1 MMSPGPTPSDFIDL
15 AFQHLPNSPLLVG
28 VGAVAV
34 SGRLSGRLAAR
45 QWARRQAKREGYAL
59 PMYVR
64 DDRNIDRAER
74 MGSVVSIPD
83 VGSILAL
90 GATRSGKTETGKWIV
105 DGMQA
110 DENEP
115 MVVYDHKEDYQQFF
129 DEIGREYIT
138 LSASGSTH
146 AWNVFVEIERESDA
160 DEIARAIFAEIEQAG
175 GLSGAFFGPAARQI
189 FAAVLKYLCREAD
202 EDANLSN
209 ESVVGFFR
217 EHGPKEA
224 YEALCSDGKGDL
236 VGVAAAINS
245 DAGDTQQSG
254 VWANVQKHVTDVFTS
269 DFARAPT
276 DERSSISIREYMENP
291 EDKALVL
298 DYPYR
303 EGSTT
308 MPIFRLLIDLAARE
322 ALVDGDRGSY
332 FVLDEVA
339 QIPDLQRLDELV
351 NVGAGRNIQVFIT
364 LQSVAQ
370 LRANYGEEEVSAILS
385 GLTSTMLLRCDD
397 PKSVE
402 FIRAKIGR
410 EKTDHTAHVE
420 KANLPRGRQ
429 KTMHRER
436 KPEHEHVFS
445 EAEINN
451 WRPGEGVVVRPDSWT
466 HGCVRLYDD

>member
-15 AFQHLPNSPLLVG
+15 AFQHLPDSPLLVG

-146 AWNVFVEIERESDA
+146 TWD
-160 DEIARAIFAEIEQAG
+160 IFAEIEQAG
-175 GLSGAFFGPAARQI
+175 GSSGAFFGPAARQI
-189 FAAVLKYLCREAD
+189 FAAVLKHLRREAD

-224 YEALCSDGKGDL
+224 HEALCSDGKGDL
-236 VGVAAAINS
+236 AGVAAAINP

-254 VWANVQKHVTDVFTS
+254 VWVNVQKHVTDVFTS

-276 DERSSISIREYMENP
+276 DERSSISIREYMKTP
-291 EDKALVL
+291 RTRRSFSIVPTGK
-298 DYPYR
+298 
-303 EGSTT
+303 
-308 MPIFRLLIDLAARE
+308 AARP
-322 ALVDGDRGSY
+322 RRS
-332 FVLDEVA
+332 
-339 QIPDLQRLDELV
+339 
-351 NVGAGRNIQVFIT
+351 
-364 LQSVAQ
+364 
-370 LRANYGEEEVSAILS
+370 S
-385 GLTSTMLLRCDD
+385 GC
-397 PKSVE
+397 
-402 FIRAKIGR
+402 
-410 EKTDHTAHVE
+410 
-420 KANLPRGRQ
+420 
-429 KTMHRER
+429 
-436 KPEHEHVFS
+436 
-445 EAEINN
+445 
-451 WRPGEGVVVRPDSWT
+451 
-466 HGCVRLYDD
+466 

>member
-1 MMSPGPTPSDFIDL
+1 MMSPGPTPSDFVDL
-15 AFQHLPNSPLLVG
+15 AFQHLPDSPLLVGGLVG

-59 PMYVR
+59 PMHVR

-146 AWNVFVEIERESDA
+146 TWNIFAEIERESDA

-175 GLSGAFFGPAARQI
+175 GLSGAFFGPTARQI

-236 VGVAAAINS
+236 AGIAAAINP

-276 DERSSISIREYMENP
+276 DERSSISICEYVEKPRGQGARPRLSLPGRQHDHADLPAVDRPRCPRGTRRRRSRE
-291 EDKALVL
+291 
-298 DYPYR
+298 
-303 EGSTT
+303 
-308 MPIFRLLIDLAARE
+308 
-322 ALVDGDRGSY
+322 
-332 FVLDEVA
+332 
-339 QIPDLQRLDELV
+339 
-351 NVGAGRNIQVFIT
+351 
-364 LQSVAQ
+364 
-370 LRANYGEEEVSAILS
+370 
-385 GLTSTMLLRCDD
+385 LLR
-397 PKSVE
+397 
-402 FIRAKIGR
+402 
-410 EKTDHTAHVE
+410 
-420 KANLPRGRQ
+420 PRRG
-429 KTMHRER
+429 
-436 KPEHEHVFS
+436 
-445 EAEINN
+445 
-451 WRPGEGVVVRPDSWT
+451 GPDSGPPAPRRT
-466 HGCVRLYDD
+466 HERWRRPQHPGVHYLAVGGPTPSERR